1 MLIVQKYNSL
11 NEIENEFKDTLEKLI
26 ASDIP
31 HLSILERAEKD
42 KPAEHVFYYYLFFGQ
57 TSNMPVGLAFI
68 ELVNLP
74 ETEFTPFMERMLNKL
89 KKKNAPKW
97 LRFTGPGKLKNF
109 FFFEPK
115 HLTMGQIE
123 LVKIIQ
129 EMKNR
134 DDVSVIEEWVNAQS
148 IAVLPLSNKK
158 SYKNSKMVVAPLKKN
173 SESYEAYFNNL
184 SAEHT
189 GLVKL
194 AWKGLTRDKL
204 FAIED
209 VVDPDKIPAHHKL
222 KVFST
227 SPLTGQVF
235 SDESGPVASVIY
247 LEAGNGNLYTDF
259 LIYKDNSALT
269 PTMLLQTAIM
279 RFYEHE
285 KASVLNFLED
295 PNLSENDLRGFGL
308 TPMNLEHTL
317 EPKNDYTAGI
327 LREDD
332 LRRYS

>member
-11 NEIENEFKDTLEKLI
+11 NEIENEFKDTLERLI
-26 ASDIP
+26 SSDIP
-31 HLSILERAEKD
+31 LLSILERAEKD
-42 KPAEHVFYYYLFFGQ
+42 KPAEHIFYYYLFFGQ
-57 TSNMPVGLAFI
+57 TSNMPVGLAFM
-68 ELVNLP
+68 ELVSLP
-74 ETEFTPFMERMLNKL
+74 EAEFTPFMERMLNKL
-89 KKKNAPKW
+89 RKKNTPKW
-97 LRFTGPGKLKNF
+97 LRFSGPGKLKNF

-115 HLTMGQIE
+115 HLKMGQIE
-123 LVKIIQ
+123 LAKIIN

-134 DDVSVIEEWVNAQS
+134 EDVSVIEEWVNAQS
-148 IAVLPLSNKK
+148 ISVLPLSDKK

-173 SESYEAYFNNL
+173 SGSYEEYFNAL
-184 SAEHT
+184 GSEHT

-204 FAIED
+204 FQIED

-222 KVFST
+222 KAFST
-227 SPLTGQVF
+227 SPLTGQIF
-235 SDESGPVASVIY
+235 SDDQGPVASVIY
-247 LEAGNGNLYTDF
+247 FEAGNGNLYTDF
-259 LIYKDNSALT
+259 LIYKDNPTLT

-279 RFYEHE
+279 RFYEHD
-285 KASVLNFLED
+285 KANVLNFLED

-308 TPMNLEHTL
+308 SPMNLEHSL
-317 EPKNDYTAGI
+317 EARNEHSAGV

>member
-31 HLSILERAEKD
+31 LLSILERAEKD

-89 KKKNAPKW
+89 RKKNTPKW
-97 LRFTGPGKLKNF
+97 LRFSGPGKLKNF

-115 HLTMGQIE
+115 HLKTGQIE
-123 LVKIIQ
+123 LAKIIQ

-148 IAVLPLSNKK
+148 ISVLPMSTKK
-158 SYKNSKMVVAPLKKN
+158 SYKNSKMVVAPLKK
-173 SESYEAYFNNL
+173 SSQSYQDYFNSLDTDHNMQ
-184 SAEHT
+184 
-189 GLVKL
+189 VKL
-194 AWKGLTRDKL
+194 AWKGLTKDKL
-204 FAIED
+204 FVIEEAAD
-209 VVDPDKIPAHHKL
+209 FDKIPAHHKL
-222 KVFST
+222 KPFST
-227 SPLTGQVF
+227 TPLTGQVF
-235 SDESGPVASVIY
+235 LDESGPVASVIY

-259 LIYKDNSALT
+259 LIYKDNPALT
-269 PTMLLQTAIM
+269 STMLLQTAIM

-285 KASVLNFLED
+285 NATVLNFLED
-295 PNLSENDLRGFGL
+295 PNLAENDLRGFGL
-308 TPMNLEHTL
+308 SPVNLEHSL
-317 EPKNDYTAGI
+317 EPKNEHSAGI

-332 LRRYS
+332 LRRYT